1 MEAIILAGGLG
12 TRLSHM
18 VPNVPKPMAPVC
30 GKPFL
35 EYILNYLNNSEI
47 TRVIMATGYK
57 HEVIEQYFHRQYKK
71 IELCY
76 SIEDTPLFTGGAI
89 KKALQDCGEPYVYVI
104 NGDTFFDVN
113 LDVMYQFHVQQNSDL
128 TIAMKYLK
136 QFERYGTLALDD
148 SRITGFCEKQKTE
161 AGYIN
166 GGIYL
171 MRRNLLE
178 QIREEK
184 FSFESDFME
193 KKVNELFFTAF
204 ESKGYFIDIGVPEDY
219 AKAQVDFLKLG
230 EQV

>member
-1 MEAIILAGGLG
+1 MEAIVLAGGFG
-12 TRLSHM
+12 TRLRHV

-35 EYILNYLNNSEI
+35 EYILNYLNNSGI

-57 HEVIEQYFHRQYKK
+57 HEVIEQYFHRQYKN

-76 SIEDTPLFTGGAI
+76 SVEDTPLFTGGAI
-89 KKALQDCGEPYVYVI
+89 KKALQDCDEPYVYVI

-113 LDVMYQFHVQQNSDL
+113 LDAMYQFHVQQNSDL
-128 TIAMKYLK
+128 TIAIKYLK

-148 SRITGFCEKQKTE
+148 SRITGFREKQKTE

-171 MRRNLLE
+171 MRKNLLE
-178 QIREEK
+178 QMMEEK

-193 KKVNELFFTAF
+193 KQVNELFFTAF

-219 AKAQVDFLKLG
+219 AKAQVDFLEFG